1 MAGFGERGMLGR
13 GFYMGSTLTIQTKMP
28 KMVPVI
34 LYLIW
39 DIELRARRI
48 SLILPALPSLFF
60 SRPVLP

>member
-1 MAGFGERGMLGR
+1 MAGFEERRMLGR
-13 GFYMGSTLTIQTKMP
+13 GFYMGSTLTILTKMP

-48 SLILPALPSLFF
+48 SIILPALPSLFF